1 MIFRFLKNNK
11 KQLKKQIHCVKIHL
25 SIKSV
30 RGTSLLTTQQPTKRK
45 GANA

>member
-1 MIFRFLKNNK
+1 MIFRFLKNSR
-11 KQLKKQIHCVKIHL
+11 KQLQKQIRCAKIHL